1 MELEVTWS
9 RAIKVWWSYVW
20 RNLIAIIVSMIMG
33 GIAGFIIGFTMAALG
48 ATEET
53 MKITATIVGFIIGVA
68 ISIVPMKMILGMNFG
83 EFRLVLLSNED
94 KKDI

>member
-20 RNLIAIIVSMIMG
+20 RNLIAIIASMIMG
-33 GIAGFIIGFTMAALG
+33 GIAGFIIGFVMAAFG
-48 ATEET
+48 AEKET
-53 MKITATIVGFIIGVA
+53 MKTTAIIVGFIIGVA
-68 ISIVPMKMILGMNFG
+68 ISIVPIKMILGMNFG
-83 EFRLVLLSNED
+83 EFRLVLLSNEN

>member
-9 RAIKVWWSYVW
+9 RVIRVWWSYIW
-20 RNLIAIIVSMIMG
+20 RNLIAIIVSMIIGGIVGGIIGVVMG
-33 GIAGFIIGFTMAALG
+33 SFGASEEDIKMIAGIAGAIIGLM
-48 ATEET
+48 
-53 MKITATIVGFIIGVA
+53 

-83 EFRLVLLSNED
+83 EFRLVLLSNEN

>member
-9 RAIKVWWSYVW
+9 RAVKVWWSYVW

-33 GIAGFIIGFTMAALG
+33 GIAGFIIGFVMTAFGAA
-48 ATEET
+48 EET
-53 MKITATIVGFIIGVA
+53 MKTTVTIVGFIIGVA

-94 KKDI
+94 KKNI